1 MSEVSMSYIVRPCQ
15 EGEGRG
21 RGREGEIQAENF
33 LVSRRRQTLFLKE
46 GQADGLD
53 SIQKAVATNTTWI
66 PRARAVCRA
75 LA

>member
-1 MSEVSMSYIVRPCQ
+1 M
-15 EGEGRG
+15 
-21 RGREGEIQAENF
+21 QAENF

-53 SIQKAVATNTTWI
+53 SIQKTVATNTTWI
-66 PRARAVCRA
+66 LWAGAVCRA